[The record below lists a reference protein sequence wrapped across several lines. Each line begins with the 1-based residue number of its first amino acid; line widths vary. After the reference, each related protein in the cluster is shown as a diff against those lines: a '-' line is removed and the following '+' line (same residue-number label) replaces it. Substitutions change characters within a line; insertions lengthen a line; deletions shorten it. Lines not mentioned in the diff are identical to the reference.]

1 MIVQKSGEQF
11 MAKRKARVMSD
22 KEALKHYTPY
32 EDATPGSSN
41 PTFIKA
47 VVAVDPVLTRSKS
60 AVIEIPGSKS
70 KKRRERKHAKKNE

>member
-1 MIVQKSGEQF
+1 

-47 VVAVDPVLTRSKS
+47 VVAVDPVLTGRKS

-70 KKRRERKHAKKNE
+70 KKRRERTDAKKNE

>member
-1 MIVQKSGEQF
+1 

-32 EDATPGSSN
+32 EAATPGSSN

-47 VVAVDPVLTRSKS
+47 VVAVDHCPDR
-60 AVIEIPGSKS
+60 A
-70 KKRRERKHAKKNE
+70 